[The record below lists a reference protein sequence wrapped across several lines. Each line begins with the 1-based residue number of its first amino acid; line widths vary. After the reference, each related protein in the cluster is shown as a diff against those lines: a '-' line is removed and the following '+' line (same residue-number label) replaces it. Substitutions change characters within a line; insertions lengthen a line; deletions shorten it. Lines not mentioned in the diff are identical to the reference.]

1 MFFSKKTIRKQ
12 RYNYMKKKLNRMQIL
27 FDFYKYIKISYVYYT
42 PKVFFISTQFF
53 IRKSQSIPT
62 ILSNLIIYIAKIFVK
77 TRRKI
82 VKKIHYRKKLMT
94 LMIFIDI
101 SSKLYMNIK
110 LTMGFKNVHL
120 NRNR

>member
-1 MFFSKKTIRKQ
+1 
-12 RYNYMKKKLNRMQIL
+12 MQIL

-101 SSKLYMNIK
+101 SSKLYMNVK
-110 LTMGFKNVHL
+110 PTMGFKNVHL
-120 NRNR
+120 NRNV